1 MFLNW
6 KENFS
11 YMRENSELGQKSIFA
26 KVAISRKHLF
36 SDRLAKNGSVSES
49 SSHAL
54 LIGFTI
60 KSKWSS
66 LKKLW
71 VLEKKILIAAWLAGE
86 KRSFLN
92 ENLSDFK
99 KIDMVEL
106 LLSSR
111 VNLTWKKTLRK
122 NFHQNLDTLQ

>member
-11 YMRENSELGQKSIFA
+11 YMRENSELGQKS
-26 KVAISRKHLF
+26 VAISRKHLF

-49 SSHAL
+49 SSHDL
-54 LIGFTI
+54 LIGLTI

-106 LLSSR
+106 LLSSC

>member
-49 SSHAL
+49 SSHDV
-54 LIGFTI
+54 LIGLTI

-66 LKKLW
+66 LEKLG
-71 VLEKKILIAAWLAGE
+71 VLEKKNLIAAWLAGE
-86 KRSFLN
+86 KRLFLN

-99 KIDMVEL
+99 NIDMVEL
-106 LLSSR
+106 LLSSC

>member
-1 MFLNW
+1 
-6 KENFS
+6 
-11 YMRENSELGQKSIFA
+11 MRENSELGQKSIFA

-49 SSHAL
+49 SSHDL
-54 LIGFTI
+54 LIGLTI

-106 LLSSR
+106 LLSSC